1 MNEYIKVSD
10 TELKI
15 IKEEVKQTEHTYN
28 LVYLKAQREAILK
41 QKAEQM
47 AQRDKELAFVDELI
61 AKCIELEIKE
71 IKEDKEEII
80 EPIKE

>member
-10 TELKI
+10 TELKV
-15 IKEEVKQTEHTYN
+15 IKEEIRQKEHTYS